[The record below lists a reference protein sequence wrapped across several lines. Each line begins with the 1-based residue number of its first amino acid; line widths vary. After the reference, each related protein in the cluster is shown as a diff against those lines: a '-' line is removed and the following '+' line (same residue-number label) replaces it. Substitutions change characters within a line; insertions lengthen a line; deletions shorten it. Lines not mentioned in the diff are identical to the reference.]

1 MYRPFLILAL
11 LSASLFFT
19 YEINAQQAQ
28 TDPEQTLLP
37 EIDPQDIEIRSQFQ
51 ARFPGLRRQPILGFN
66 PRPRVFQIDPN
77 RIPFIEDHETVAAN
91 LPIGT
96 LDRPEA
102 PEYQRLGYADPR
114 YAFFRGGI
122 GSYISPEADLFGV
135 ARLSNKNWISGSAS
149 LESSDGHIS
158 NFPSSYRYFNA
169 DIRSFNRFTKRTQ
182 LNLAAGFTS
191 NFNYMPMLSSSSGQF
206 SADDEDGNGEFF
218 DIDTRVSKTG
228 FHGAADFVFAQTSL
242 SGVKVHISGYGNDYS
257 LDSTLDRFSGGANEW
272 GLNIGARYSRLGN
285 NINEIHRLKVSSR
298 IGDQQPVFDN
308 GGVWTVSTLSAH
320 YERLFNYR
328 TDVKVSLGAS
338 GVTDA
343 LDDFTFRFTPD
354 VEIKH
359 TFFTGFSMRGHA
371 FGKASHYS
379 FADVQNMNRF
389 FDFSTPLRHQYE
401 LSALGEV
408 LLEPF
413 FGTKIIGGVSYQ
425 NISNHLYFRRE
436 EPSSLSSFF
445 IDIEEIYF
453 SAAFSD
459 VNIFRVYG
467 GISQDL
473 RPEVLWIS
481 ADGHWQVPRL
491 DGGNKI
497 PFMENL
503 SIKGTASFRPAS
515 QVLLEGWGEF
525 MSGRENHRGESIPT
539 FFTLGAK
546 FEVSLSDRFGVYG
559 KMRNILNEEYEIW
572 SGYPERG
579 FQAFVGFNYI
589 L

>member
-11 LSASLFFT
+11 LFGSLFFT
-19 YEINAQQAQ
+19 HEINARQAQ
-28 TDPEQTLLP
+28 TDTEQTLLP

-77 RIPFIEDHETVAAN
+77 RIPFIEDHQTVAAN

-122 GSYISPEADLFGV
+122 GTYISPEADLFAV
-135 ARLSNKNWISGSAS
+135 ARLSDKNWISGSANF
-149 LESSDGHIS
+149 ESSDGHIS
-158 NFPSSYRYFNA
+158 NFPSSYRYFNT
-169 DIRSFNRFTKRTQ
+169 DIRSFNRLSKRTQ
-182 LNLAAGFTS
+182 LNFSAGFTS
-191 NFNYMPMLSSSSGQF
+191 NFNHMPMLSSGFGQF
-206 SADDEDGNGEFF
+206 FDNDEAGNGEFF

-242 SGVKVHISGYGNDYS
+242 SGVNVHISGYGNDYS
-257 LDSTLDRFSGGANEW
+257 LDSSLNPLSGVANEW
-272 GLNIGARYSRLGN
+272 GLNIAAGYSRLGN
-285 NINEIHRLKVSSR
+285 NINEIHRLKISSR
-298 IGDQQPVFDN
+298 IGDQHPVLDN
-308 GGVWTVSTLSAH
+308 AGVWTVSTISAH

-343 LDDFTFRFTPD
+343 ADDFTFRFKPD
-354 VEIKH
+354 IEIKH

-371 FGKASHYS
+371 YGKENHYS
-379 FADVQNMNRF
+379 FADVKNQNRF
-389 FDFSTPLRHQYE
+389 FDFSTPLRHQYQ
-401 LSALGEV
+401 LKALGEV

-413 FGTKIIGGVSYQ
+413 FGTKIIGGTSYQ
-425 NISNHLYFRRE
+425 NISNYLYFQRE
-436 EPSSLSSFF
+436 IPAVQFHDDL
-445 IDIEEIYF
+445 EIAQRYF
-453 SAAFSD
+453 SATFSD
-459 VNIFRVYG
+459 VTIFRIYG

-473 RPEVLWIS
+473 RPEVFWVS
-481 ADGHWQVPRL
+481 ADGHWQIPRL
-491 DGGNKI
+491 DGGDKI
-497 PFMENL
+497 PFVENL

-525 MSGRENHRGESIPT
+525 MSGRENHRGDSMPT

-546 FEVSLSDRFGVYG
+546 FEVSLSERFGVYG